1 MSKRTSLAVVGA
13 GPAGISA
20 AITASEAG
28 VDTVLVDAGDAPGG
42 QVYRPMPAT
51 FQVTDAG
58 ALGDDHA
65 IGESLRRALA
75 RSRVEYHP
83 ATQVWSAGGAFRLDV
98 CGVGGRGVIEAEAVI
113 AATGTSER
121 IVPCTGWT
129 LPGVVGL
136 GAATIMLKSQHILP
150 GEATVVAGAGPLVAA
165 VAAGILSA
173 GGRLAAV
180 IDLTRTFDWVVE
192 LPALLARPDLVR
204 RGLRWW
210 SEIRASGAPV
220 LERNTVTRIHGTSA
234 VTRVD
239 VSPVDSDWRPIG
251 DVRSFDADAVAI
263 GHGLVPSV
271 ELTRLLRAAHRYD
284 AARGG
289 WTAERNR
296 TLETTVPGL
305 FVAGDAGGVSGAAA
319 AGIEGELAGLAAAHR
334 LGAVA
339 DREFASRADI
349 VQRRLETAAEFG
361 AAMSRMMQWRSGQI
375 EGIAPDAIVCR
386 CEDVRRRDI
395 ERALELGAGDLNEL
409 KSWTRCGMGPCQG
422 RMCGETAAEIVAAR
436 VGSREAAGS
445 WTVRA
450 PITPVTLDDIVGAFD
465 YTDIPQPQPAP
476 Q

>member
-210 SEIRASGAPV
+210 SEIRASGVPV

-239 VSPVDSDWRPIG
+239 VSPVDSDWRPTG
-251 DVRSFDADAVAI
+251 GGRSFEADAVAI

-271 ELTRLLRAAHRYD
+271 HLTQLLRAAHRYD

-296 TLETTVPGL
+296 TLETTMPGL

-319 AGIEGELAGLAAAHR
+319 AAIEGELAGLAAAHR
-334 LGAVA
+334 FGAVA

-349 VQRRLETAAEFG
+349 VQRRLEAAAEFG
-361 AAMSRMMQWRSGQI
+361 AAMSRIMRWHSGQL
-375 EGIAPDAIVCR
+375 EGITPDTIVCR
-386 CEDVRRRDI
+386 CEDVRRRHI
-395 ERALELGAGDLNEL
+395 ERALDQGAGDLNEL

-450 PITPVTLDDIVGAFD
+450 PITPVTLDDMIGAFD
-465 YTDIPQPQPAP
+465 YDAIPQPQPAP